1 MRPPNPSEPNHTL
14 LIATICILIVILS
27 IIGFL
32 LWSGKDSKPVIKA
45 EAVPIPVK
53 NQPVIRFSNTEKD
66 AAQNAMMKQRKSKFG
81 MDKGVDIIVKSGE
94 SIQVGEIT
102 VSMKEIIEKIRLK
115 QGDIIEKDIIP
126 AGNGNTLPAGELQAV
141 YGIYMA
147 KPGDNIWNIHFNFL
161 KDYFKHKGVTLSPM
175 ADEPDKKGFSSG
187 IGKLLKFSERM
198 VFIYNMKERKI
209 AANLDIITP
218 LTKLVVYNMGQI
230 YKLLDRIDYD
240 RVNHIQFDGETLW
253 IPAEQ

>member
-1 MRPPNPSEPNHTL
+1 MQKDPSKSSNAL
-14 LIATICILIVILS
+14 LITTICIIVVTIAAT
-27 IIGFL
+27 GFW
-32 LWSGKDSKPVIKA
+32 LWSRKESKPVIKP
-45 EAVPIPVK
+45 ETVHVQVK
-53 NQPVIRFSNTEKD
+53 NQPVIRFSSTEKD
-66 AAQNAMMKQRKSKFG
+66 DTQNTMMKQRKLKFG
-81 MDKGVDIIVKSGE
+81 MDKGVDIIVKSDE
-94 SIQVGEIT
+94 SIQVGDIT
-102 VSMKEIIEKIRLK
+102 VSMKEIIEKIKLK
-115 QGDIIEKDIIP
+115 QGDVIEKDILAADISKKP
-126 AGNGNTLPAGELQAV
+126 STVNMQAV

-161 KDYFKHKGVTLSPM
+161 KDYFKHKGVALSPR
-175 ADEPDKKGFSSG
+175 ADEPDKRGFSSG
-187 IGKLLKFSERM
+187 IGKLLKFSEQM

-209 AANLDIITP
+209 AANLDLITP